1 MKRRGVILLEAV
13 FALMLL
19 GMITYGFAAT
29 QAMAFSQASALK
41 DSDKAR
47 QYADLEAEIIKAGD
61 FETFGTTTGVHGRK
75 SMQPITGKNDGYE
88 SAVSLVQTVAVSED
102 NTVKIA
108 NIDVYKTGEITPRFS
123 LEVPLSSQAGA
134 PEDGSAELD
143 NKLII
148 KYGTYHHSHG
158 EYAQVFSF
166 PSPFP
171 HACVAIAG
179 SPDTYN
185 NELNWSIIK
194 RDRTSFY
201 MYMDNGGNYS
211 FSWIAI
217 GY

>member
-1 MKRRGVILLEAV
+1 MNILI
-13 FALMLL
+13 L
-19 GMITYGFAAT
+19 GTIRLHKDKEVNLPS
-29 QAMAFSQASALK
+29 FSQ
-41 DSDKAR
+41 
-47 QYADLEAEIIKAGD
+47 
-61 FETFGTTTGVHGRK
+61 TG
-75 SMQPITGKNDGYE
+75 S
-88 SAVSLVQTVAVSED
+88 
-102 NTVKIA
+102 VK
-108 NIDVYKTGEITPRFS
+108 
-123 LEVPLSSQAGA
+123 GA

-148 KYGTYHHSHG
+148 KYGTYHHSPG

-179 SPDTYN
+179 SPNTYH

-201 MYMDNGGNYS
+201 MYMDNGGNHS